1 MDLWRLIILNCAN
14 ELKKIKPPAFLC
26 VYWGEGG
33 GGVGVAIYNFNDL
46 SCENLAVH
54 FCYIL
59 WMQIS

>member
-14 ELKKIKPPAFLC
+14 ELKKIKPPAFVC
-26 VYWGEGG
+26 VCVWGG
-33 GGVGVAIYNFNDL
+33 GAIRNFNDL